1 MNVTEIAIVIK
12 EVGFP
17 IFVACYVLIRME
29 RTIRTLAESL
39 NNMSKTLSSMERK
52 E

>member
-1 MNVTEIAIVIK
+1 MDIKDVAVLIK

-29 RTIRTLAESL
+29 RSIKNLTESL
-39 NNMSKTLSSMERK
+39 RIMSENLVKMLK
-52 E
+52 